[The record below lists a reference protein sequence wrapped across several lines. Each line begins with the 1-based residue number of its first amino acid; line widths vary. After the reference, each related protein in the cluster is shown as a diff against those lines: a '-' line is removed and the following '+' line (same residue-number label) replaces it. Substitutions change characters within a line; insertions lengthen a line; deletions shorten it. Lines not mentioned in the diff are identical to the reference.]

1 MVCSVVDPEI
11 SLSLGSRRTMKHSP
25 ERYLPKKGLARVS
38 NDEKVTTVFTMI
50 PKVIASCCKATKDPR
65 TSGGAIL

>member
-1 MVCSVVDPEI
+1 
-11 SLSLGSRRTMKHSP
+11 MKHSP